1 MSENLAGVTVV
12 EPENMSIYEA
22 LALRELF
29 SDALKMHQEIEV
41 NLANVAEI
49 DCAGLQLM
57 IALKN
62 DALKL
67 SKKVIFT
74 GHSTEVIDFLNLFNI
89 TSFFGDPVILGK

>member
-1 MSENLAGVTVV
+1 MSNDLTEITVLQ
-12 EPENMSIYEA
+12 PENMSIYEA
-22 LALRELF
+22 MGLRDMFSEALT
-29 SDALKMHQEIEV
+29 KNQEIEV

-62 DALKL
+62 DALRL
-67 SKKVIFT
+67 SKKITFT

-89 TSFFGDPVILGK
+89 TNYFGDPVILGK